1 MAALTGV
8 IFDHSS
14 ILLAHTGRGP
24 NEIKNL
30 LESITAAGL
39 RTIVFTTHSQPIN
52 EQLSALGY
60 PPVDLILTQLDV
72 GKRKGSP
79 DWIYE
84 AARRLECEPY
94 QFLCVGDDELMWRSA
109 INAATIYI
117 HSGWSAPLPERVTA
131 LMADTPA
138 AVWRFLTHFLLQ
150 PPRWEYSLDH
160 TEEAL
165 FFRSLL
171 GSDVRLPATKTEPP
185 RTPPSFTLQD
195 VFTYDIKVRVGSL
208 KAVDVLMLHAM
219 TSLYLEGLIR
229 PNSLFAVYPSSK
241 PGKIS
246 PLLKEFLKPASRLF
260 HGYFKEDLLVRAT
273 QAVDSSLEKANARRE
288 NRRPNIPDTNQTN
301 TVHINPAYRR
311 TLQGRPV
318 IVFDDFTTTGQSL
331 EWARN
336 LLYSAGASQV
346 ILLTI
351 GKYPKPHAVHRL
363 KPLAGVRPFERGEYV
378 FSELFDKYEIVLT
391 RNRDAQRAITN
402 SFQYMINKQPLP
414 LTCSS

>member
-1 MAALTGV
+1 
-8 IFDHSS
+8 
-14 ILLAHTGRGP
+14 
-24 NEIKNL
+24 
-30 LESITAAGL
+30 
-39 RTIVFTTHSQPIN
+39 
-52 EQLSALGY
+52 
-60 PPVDLILTQLDV
+60 
-72 GKRKGSP
+72 
-79 DWIYE
+79 
-84 AARRLECEPY
+84 
-94 QFLCVGDDELMWRSA
+94 
-109 INAATIYI
+109 
-117 HSGWSAPLPERVTA
+117 
-131 LMADTPA
+131 
-138 AVWRFLTHFLLQ
+138 VWRFLTHFLLQ